1 MKSKLLAG
9 AAALSLGLATLG
21 STAHAQGVSDTEILI
36 GSNQD
41 MSGIFAGFGAP
52 AMNAAKLYLDEVNAN
67 GGVHGRTIRLIVE
80 DHAYQL
86 PKAMQGLNK
95 LVNSDKV
102 FAMLMSLGTPMN
114 IASFKLQEAREVA
127 NVIPLSAARQMLE
140 GDIAFKY
147 IGGASYYD
155 QIRMGINYLAENAG
169 AKTICA
175 MYLPTDFGKEIQEG
189 AVDQAATLGLTFA
202 AETKHKP
209 DESDFVGTLGKLKEA
224 GCDTIAIALGLRQV
238 ITAVATA
245 KKMGWDDVNFL
256 GSSAAFHTAVAK
268 VPGGVTNN
276 FYAASGW
283 QDMETRMDVPEVKSF
298 VDAYVEAYGEQPGTG
313 ALLGRSYTEILV
325 RGLEA
330 AGRDLTPDSFR
341 AGMQTLEYEDK
352 LLGADIKF
360 GEGDHL
366 GADAVVISQIVDG
379 TWQTLG
385 SVIPD

>member
-1 MKSKLLAG
+1 MKKTMLAG
-9 AAALSLGLATLG
+9 AAAMALAMSTLAT
-21 STAHAQGVSDTEILI
+21 SVKAQGVSDTEILI

-140 GDIAFKY
+140 GSIDFKY
-147 IGGASYYD
+147 TGGASYYD
-155 QIRMGINYLAENAG
+155 QIRVGVDYLAETAG
-169 AKTICA
+169 AKSFCA
-175 MYLPTDFGKEIQEG
+175 MYLPTDFGKEIKAG
-189 AVDQAATLGLTFA
+189 AEDQANTLGLTFA
-202 AETKHKP
+202 GETTHKP
-209 DESDFVGTLGKLKEA
+209 DEADFVGSLGKLKSA
-224 GCDTIAIALGLRQV
+224 GCDTIALALGLRQV

-245 KKMGWDDVNFL
+245 KKMGWDVNFL

-276 FYAASGW
+276 FYAAAGW
-283 QDMETRMDVPEVKSF
+283 QDLETQMDVPEVQEFIESYT
-298 VDAYVEAYGEQPGTG
+298 AAYGEAPGTG

-330 AGRDLTPDSFR
+330 AGRDLTPASFR
-341 AGMQTLEYEDK
+341 AGMETLDYEDK
-352 LLGADIKF
+352 LLGTTITF

-366 GADAVVISQIVDG
+366 GADPVIISQIVDG
-379 TWQTLG
+379 SWKTLV
-385 SVIPD
+385 SQLPE